1 MFKRRNEKSR
11 REYHLLKLAY
21 RCQSAEEL
29 CEKAVSLVGCPVY
42 WKPCRVLLLGK
53 PGFSAKKASF
63 YLIGYKPTTY
73 LSIQHTILHELGHIV
88 LGHHEARDTEE
99 IDIEQEAEDFGY
111 QLLVAVHGVGAFL
124 STSKNPSV
132 AARYES
138 LMSL

>member
-1 MFKRRNEKSR
+1 MRKQSRWSAVRFTGSRAGYCYSASRDSARKRRR
-11 REYHLLKLAY
+11 FT
-21 RCQSAEEL
+21 
-29 CEKAVSLVGCPVY
+29 SLVTN
-42 WKPCRVLLLGK
+42 RQ
-53 PGFSAKKASF
+53 
-63 YLIGYKPTTY
+63 PTFH
-73 LSIQHTILHELGHIV
+73 IQHTILHELGHIV